1 MDLGVCLASVQV
13 REGHP
18 NLGKESQ
25 VTASVAATFYNLYN
39 FRGQEG
45 GRPGREEAERGGRKP
60 QKGEEIDIDW
70 MRLCFALVRICFC
83 FALMRLLH

>member
-1 MDLGVCLASVQV
+1 MFDSPGSRRNAFSLVDLAVCLASVQS

-39 FRGQEG
+39 FRGLEG
-45 GRPGREEAERGGRKP
+45 VRPGRKEAERGGRSRR
-60 QKGEEIDIDW
+60 KGR
-70 MRLCFALVRICFC
+70 RLIP
-83 FALMRLLH
+83 RLDATLH